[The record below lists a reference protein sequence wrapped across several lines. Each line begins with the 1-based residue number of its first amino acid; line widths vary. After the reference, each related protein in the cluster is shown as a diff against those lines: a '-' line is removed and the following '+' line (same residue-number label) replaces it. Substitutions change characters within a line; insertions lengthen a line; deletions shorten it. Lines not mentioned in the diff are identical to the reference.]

1 MYKNFN
7 LTEEERK
14 QILEQHSAYG
24 YRKPLNEESPMT
36 EQFGCI
42 ADGVNSLK
50 KVTTDMGTAFTYTPS
65 GGRYILYQATPNPE
79 LAKKVMSANPLVK
92 VVGRGMNMDTKEE
105 VAYYCASNTRDGLRV
120 AGMNDTIQSAPT
132 KTTGSTTMAPVNEQ
146 IPHAN
151 VANAIRQTQ
160 QIQKP
165 VAPQGS
171 ASMIKGLFDVD
182 CKAKVIRNSPAKLN
196 KQANMM
202 LIDLFCNPKY
212 RDMSG
217 QTAVKPTGA
226 MAAAAAKQPI
236 SESMVQA
243 QMAIGDAKS
252 KMSSGEKPDSNT
264 MEQIKQ
270 CITQKQLTSLMF
282 LTTGA
287 GAFALGIVAILITG
301 GAVTGGSTSVVGM
314 VAGGTLAVGSII
326 TLFITGLS
334 EKDGGLG
341 ADPSRDVKALLSCMG
356 I

>member
-1 MYKNFN
+1 MIYNGNIFYLKSQYLYKKTNTTMYKNFN

-24 YRKPLNEESPMT
+24 YRKPLNEEKLS
-36 EQFGCI
+36 
-42 ADGVNSLK
+42 SL
-50 KVTTDMGTAFTYTPS
+50 
-65 GGRYILYQATPNPE
+65 
-79 LAKKVMSANPLVK
+79 
-92 VVGRGMNMDTKEE
+92 
-105 VAYYCASNTRDGLRV
+105 
-120 AGMNDTIQSAPT
+120 
-132 KTTGSTTMAPVNEQ
+132 
-146 IPHAN
+146 
-151 VANAIRQTQ
+151 
-160 QIQKP
+160 
-165 VAPQGS
+165 
-171 ASMIKGLFDVD
+171 
-182 CKAKVIRNSPAKLN
+182 
-196 KQANMM
+196 
-202 LIDLFCNPKY
+202 
-212 RDMSG
+212 
-217 QTAVKPTGA
+217 
-226 MAAAAAKQPI
+226 I

-264 MEQIKQ
+264 MGQIKQ

-287 GAFALGIVAILITG
+287 GAYALGIVAILIAG